1 MVRLNKKIKAHFM
14 KNIKILICFLFIL
27 IGKLSFAQNPI
38 LKESD
43 SDFIYV
49 CDPSAEVFNGKVYV
63 YLSHD
68 QPDAVNYESMKDYA
82 ILESSDMKTWINHG
96 VTLDPQLDK
105 GFEYAQSNMNA
116 PDAAYKDGWY
126 YWYFPSDI
134 THVGVAKSRTPIGP
148 WESAV
153 SNEITTLFDPTVIVD
168 DDGQAYIYGNDHWV
182 DIGEQGSHIL
192 GAKLKDNMI
201 ELDGPLIRLTKE
213 TVNEAVHVFKRDGI
227 YYFSARVG
235 PVTQYWMADS
245 PLPQYADFKGELAP
259 NSPESPNHTSV
270 IEFND
275 EWYLFY
281 HRGDVNH
288 GNRYKRSVCFDKIT
302 FREDGTIEPIVY
314 TLDEGVEITVPIYAK
329 RTPKKVVID
338 TIFTEKE
345 PEAMGDGSFRVEA
358 EYYTEK
364 SGIMVEDLMD
374 GEKCQGLT
382 QISNGDWVSFRD
394 VEFGKSAEPF
404 TFNIR
409 VSALKEGGAIVLRV
423 NSETGAILSTIPIP
437 ATGGLDNF
445 KTISTT
451 LNRLRGKQTIY
462 FCFTGEDNNVYNLN
476 WFEWI
481 PAIEKSAKH

>member
-1 MVRLNKKIKAHFM
+1 M
-14 KNIKILICFLFIL
+14 KNTKFLILFILVL

-43 SDFIYV
+43 PGFIYV

-63 YLSHD
+63 YCSHD

-82 ILESSDMKTWINHG
+82 ILESSDMKNWINHG
-96 VTLDPQLDK
+96 VALDPQLDK

-134 THVGVAKSRTPIGP
+134 THVGVAKSRTPVGP

-153 SNEITTLFDPTVIVD
+153 TNEITTIFDPTVIVD

-192 GAKLKDNMI
+192 GAKLKDNMV

-281 HRGDVNH
+281 HRGDVNN
-288 GNRYKRSVCFDKIT
+288 GSRYKRSVCFDKIT
-302 FREDGTIEPIVY
+302 FREDGTINPIVY
-314 TLDEGVEITVPIYAK
+314 TLDEGVEMTKPIYAK
-329 RTPKKVVID
+329 RKPKKVVID
-338 TIFTEKE
+338 TISTEKE
-345 PEAMGDGSFRVEA
+345 AKAMKDGSFRFEA
-358 EYYTEK
+358 EAYSEK
-364 SGIMVEDLMD
+364 SGIKIVDFSD
-374 GEKCQGLT
+374 GEDSQGLGG
-382 QISNGDWVSFRD
+382 ISNGDWVSYKNI
-394 VEFGKSAEPF
+394 EFGKSSEPF
-404 TFNIR
+404 DFRIR
-409 VSALKEGGAIVLRV
+409 VSAPKEGGTIVLRV
-423 NSETGAILSTIPIP
+423 NSETGAILKTIPIP
-437 ATGGLDNF
+437 ATGGWNNF
-445 KTISTT
+445 ITLTT
-451 LNRLRGKQTIY
+451 KLNRLRGKQTIY
-462 FCFTGEDNNVYNLN
+462 FCFTGDAENICNLN
-476 WFEWI
+476 WFEWT
-481 PAIEKSAKH
+481 PAIIKTKSH